1 VRRGVQF
8 GKPKG
13 RPRGRTMKLSAS
25 ALAVAML
32 AACGGASG
40 SNDSG
45 GGGSSAEGDPV
56 TLGAILP
63 MTGAQASLGAAWK
76 AGIELAIDTVNK
88 NGVVDVDG
96 KTHKFELNV
105 LDDES
110 TPAGAQRAVQQLL
123 ADGEKFWLGPCLS
136 SSFQTAYGTI
146 EGSDT
151 QLVLTPSAASEAF
164 LDKDT
169 DLLFK
174 TQASQGGGGIGKFA
188 EFLVDKYSPKT
199 VAILEPQNPT
209 GELIASGLEDEF
221 KKANVEIV
229 YNNKHDPTTTDFTP
243 FISAIRSKNP
253 DLVVGPYVDSYM
265 APMMDQ
271 AVQVGYTDTV
281 FANYGGSLA
290 ALGDNQD
297 AVKNFAWQPITRA
310 VDNSDDPMVAD
321 FRKMWKDK
329 YGKEPGSIDYYAL
342 SFYDPVVMLGEAM
355 KAAKSID
362 DPAAVG
368 SKLYDVK
375 DWPQQVLPVKFDD
388 KGLAHYTFQV
398 GTLTDGK
405 ITYEDRG
412 TN

>member
-1 VRRGVQF
+1 MRLRAQLDEQKGGRRG
-8 GKPKG
+8 
-13 RPRGRTMKLSAS
+13 RLIRWSSA
-25 ALAVAML
+25 ALALAML
-32 AACGGASG
+32 AACGSE
-40 SNDSG
+40 SG
-45 GGGSSAEGDPV
+45 GGGGGGAGAGAPV
-56 TLGAILP
+56 TLSAILP
-63 MTGAQASLGAAWK
+63 MTGGQAALGAAWK
-76 AGIELAIDTVNK
+76 AGIELAIDTVNE

-123 ADGEKFWLGPCLS
+123 ADGQKFWLGPCLS

-151 QLVLTPSAASEAF
+151 QLVLTPSAAAEPF

-188 EFLVDKYSPKT
+188 EFLVEKYSPKT
-199 VAILEPQNPT
+199 VAILEPQNQG
-209 GELIASGLEDEF
+209 GEIISAAMEDVF
-221 KKANVEIV
+221 KKANVEVV
-229 YNNKHDPTTTDFTP
+229 YNNKFDLTTTDYTP
-243 FISAIRSKNP
+243 FISAIRNENP
-253 DLVVGPYVDSYM
+253 DVVVGPYIDSFM
-265 APMMDQ
+265 TPMMDQ

-290 ALGDNQD
+290 SLGENQD
-297 AVKNFAWQPITRA
+297 AIKDFAWQPLTRA
-310 VDNSDDPMVAD
+310 VDNADDEVVAD
-321 FRKMWKDK
+321 FRKRWQDK
-329 YGKEPGSIDYYAL
+329 YGKEPGSIDFYAL

-355 KAAKSID
+355 KAANSID

-368 SKLYDVK
+368 AELYGVK
-375 DWPQQVLPVKFDD
+375 DWPQQVLPDEFDET
-388 KGLAHYTFQV
+388 GLVHYTFQI
-398 GTLTDGK
+398 GTLSDGK